1 MYNRQS
7 KKDYLF
13 VGIQFLLFFAYL
25 YEIPSGGIAVP
36 AWLAF
41 IGLVIIICGMLTG
54 VAALLQLRKSLSP
67 FPSPL
72 AAGKLVTTGVFWR
85 VRHPIY
91 SSILFVAGG
100 YVLYSGSFYKAF
112 ITLLLWILFYFKSEY
127 EESLLLEKYEDYALY
142 KRRTG
147 RFFPRMHGRDRHPD
161 GEKL

>member
-1 MYNRQS
+1 MYNHQS

-25 YEIPSGGIAVP
+25 YEVPSGRMAVP
-36 AWLAF
+36 AWLAI
-41 IGLVIIICGMLTG
+41 IGMVIVVCGMLTG
-54 VAALLQLRKSLSP
+54 IAALWQLRKSLSP

-72 AAGKLVTTGVFWR
+72 AAGKLVTAGVFRR

-91 SSILFVAGG
+91 SSVLVMAGG
-100 YVLYSGSFYKAF
+100 YALYSGSLYKAL

-127 EESLLLEKYEDYALY
+127 EESLLLDKYEDYALY

-147 RFFPRMHGRDRHPD
+147 RFFPGTHSRDRHP
-161 GEKL
+161 G